1 MFLSVIPYWK
11 NEIQAVTQPGRNAV
25 CYLSAASEQRRENLY
40 LGTEE
45 FLHIQLLS
53 FIFWIACLF
62 FFFIEYWHTCFN
74 PPSKP
79 GNMP

>member
-53 FIFWIACLF
+53 FIF
-62 FFFIEYWHTCFN
+62 
-74 PPSKP
+74 
-79 GNMP
+79 